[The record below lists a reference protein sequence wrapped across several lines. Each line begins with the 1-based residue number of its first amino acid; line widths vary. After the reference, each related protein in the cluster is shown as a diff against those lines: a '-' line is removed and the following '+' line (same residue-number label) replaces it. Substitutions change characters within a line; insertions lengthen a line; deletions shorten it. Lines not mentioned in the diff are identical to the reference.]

1 MYYASFGA
9 LALVLHIIINF
20 EVLKK
25 PKDREL
31 SLTAH
36 RYRLFLLSLLVYY
49 VSDII
54 WGILYEKGLLLLVYA
69 DTMIYFASMAVSVLL
84 WSRYVVAY
92 LNQKSA
98 FSRILTVSGW
108 AIVSFELFALTI
120 NFFIPV
126 LFSYNAD
133 KVYLPGPARYIT
145 LIVQLALFLMTSL
158 YTLYRATQAKE
169 EERFHC
175 RTIGFSGIIMTVFIL
190 LQALDPYLPFYAVGC
205 LLASSLIHSFVT
217 EDEKKDR
224 RKELGSVMRKA
235 YTDSLTGIRNVHAYQ
250 ETQAR
255 YEQCIA
261 EGTLDEFG
269 IVVFDLNGLK
279 TVNDT
284 QGHEA
289 GDRYIREACVMICQ
303 QFKHSPVFRIGGDEF
318 VALLEGDDYRNR
330 HALLEA
336 FDRQVEQNK
345 AEGRV
350 VISSGMDVFRPETD
364 EHYDAVFERAD
375 REMYEHKKALKA
387 L

>member
-69 DTMIYFASMAVSVLL
+69 DTMVYFASMAVSVLL

-224 RKELGSVMRKA
+224 RKELGSAMRKA

-255 YEQCIA
+255 YEQRIA

-350 VISSGMDVFRPETD
+350 VISSGMDVFHPETD

>member
-69 DTMIYFASMAVSVLL
+69 DTMVYFASMAVSVLL

-145 LIVQLALFLMTSL
+145 LIVQLALFLITSL

-190 LQALDPYLPFYAVGC
+190 LQALDPYLPYYAVGC

-224 RKELGSVMRKA
+224 RKELGSAMRKA
-235 YTDSLTGIRNVHAYQ
+235 YTDSLTGLRNVHAYQ

-255 YEQCIA
+255 YEQRIA

-350 VISSGMDVFRPETD
+350 VISSGMDVFHPETD

>member
-69 DTMIYFASMAVSVLL
+69 DTMVYFASMAVSVLL

-145 LIVQLALFLMTSL
+145 LIVQLALFLITSL

-217 EDEKKDR
+217 VDEIKDR
-224 RKELGSVMRKA
+224 RKELGSAMQKA
-235 YTDSLTGIRNVHAYQ
+235 YTDSLTGIRNVHAYR

-255 YEQCIA
+255 YNQRMA

-284 QGHEA
+284 KGHEE
-289 GDRYIREACVMICQ
+289 GDRLIREACTMICQ

-330 HALLEA
+330 HALLES
-336 FDRQVEQNK
+336 FDQQVERNLE
-345 AEGRV
+345 EGRV
-350 VISSGMDVFRPETD
+350 VVSSGMDVFRPETD
-364 EHYDAVFERAD
+364 GHYDAVFERAD
-375 REMYEHKKALKA
+375 REMYERKKALKA

>member
-175 RTIGFSGIIMTVFIL
+175 RTIGFSGIIMSVFIL

-224 RKELGSVMRKA
+224 RKELGSAMRKA

-255 YEQCIA
+255 YEQRIA

-350 VISSGMDVFRPETD
+350 VISSGMDVFHPETD